1 MRKFKDAFKLFCTD
15 WCDSRN
21 LLITAFIAVLLGI
34 LATVVVAICNV
45 LLVRNFNAFCR
56 SACVMQIVSLVVA
69 LGLHTICCAL
79 DAWGS
84 VRQRENLGGGTFL

>member
-34 LATVVVAICNV
+34 LATAVVAICNV
-45 LLVRNFNAFCR
+45 CHSR
-56 SACVMQIVSLVVA
+56 
-69 LGLHTICCAL
+69 H
-79 DAWGS
+79 
-84 VRQRENLGGGTFL
+84 RQRQPPLSHHAYHAPP